1 MIPQSRTVK
10 YLKPVDTGN
19 LKSSI
24 QIYIHI
30 FAPENYETVIKDTKA
45 WKYISR
51 IKFYGG
57 SGMEKNDGK
66 FPSGKKFITCC
77 TMVITTY
84 YLKK

>member
-30 FAPENYETVIKDTKA
+30 FAPENYERVIKDTKA
-45 WKYISR
+45 
-51 IKFYGG
+51 
-57 SGMEKNDGK
+57 
-66 FPSGKKFITCC
+66 
-77 TMVITTY
+77 
-84 YLKK
+84 